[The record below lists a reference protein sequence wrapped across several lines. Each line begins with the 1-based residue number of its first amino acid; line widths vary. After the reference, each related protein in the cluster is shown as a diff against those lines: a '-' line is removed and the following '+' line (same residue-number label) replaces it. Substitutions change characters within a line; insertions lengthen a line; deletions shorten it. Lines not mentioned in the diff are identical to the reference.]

1 MAIGTVT
8 HVNPHNGMFIIAIDS
23 GDHVV
28 FENLSSTEV
37 SVGDRIRGDLEALGG
52 EELAHLGER
61 ETFSAFGQTGPSSL
75 QACLRVAA
83 G

>member
-8 HVNPHNGMFIIAIDS
+8 HVNPRNGMFIIAIDS

-37 SVGDRIRGDLEALGG
+37 NVGDRIRGNLNALGG
-52 EELAHLGER
+52 EDLTHMGER

>member
-1 MAIGTVT
+1 MTIGTVT
-8 HVNPHNGMFIIAIDS
+8 HVNPRNGMFIIAIDS
-23 GDHVV
+23 GGHVV

-52 EELAHLGER
+52 EDLTHLGER
-61 ETFSAFGQTGPSSL
+61 ETISAFGQTGPCSL

>member
-8 HVNPHNGMFIIAIDS
+8 HVNPRNGMFIIAIDS

-52 EELAHLGER
+52 EELAHLGES
-61 ETFSAFGQTGPSSL
+61 ESFSAFGQTGPSSL

>member
-8 HVNPHNGMFIIAIDS
+8 HVNPRNGMFIIAIDS

-28 FENLSSTEV
+28 FENLSSTDI
-37 SVGDRIRGDLEALGG
+37 SVGDRIRGDLNALGS
-52 EELAHLGER
+52 EDLAHLGEG

-75 QACLRVAA
+75 KVCLRIAA

>member
-1 MAIGTVT
+1 MSTGTVI
-8 HVNPHNGMFIIAIDS
+8 HVNLRRGMFIIAIDS

-37 SVGDRIRGDLEALGG
+37 SVGARIRGDLCALGG
-52 EELAHLGER
+52 GDLAHLEDGEV
-61 ETFSAFGQTGPSSL
+61 FSAFGQSGPSSL
-75 QACLRVAA
+75 HACLRLI